1 MDTSVF
7 IELHKASINIDH
19 IFVNVYETKYL
30 KQYDLEQYMCKS
42 NVSKVKI
49 NYGSKL
55 TIEYNWDISRN
66 KIMITANDL
75 SSLHILRLVKIRLR
89 ENIRRLGLVEQYEI
103 KLEILYDFLSELN
116 CLLTDSFYDFCT
128 VCGSNITI
136 KGLGKI
142 SICSK
147 PKCKKWVSQ
156 IPIDDKLSRM
166 LEYDPKIF
174 ELLPTLLAS
183 SFSHPKASALYTDIP
198 ALPDVYTFEEYKAY
212 ATRWL
217 NLGKIR
223 ALSSGLSEIDLV
235 NSLGRELYSLV
246 KVSVSD
252 NYFSLNTQSH
262 MSIPGIKLAKKM
274 TDNLDADTIHL
285 VKINYSA
292 EIENKFNTGHYL
304 YHGSPFHCWHSII
317 KNGLKVMSNT
327 KFMTAGAKY
336 GSGIYLSDDFQFSL
350 EYSAHGN
357 IGNMYTLGV
366 FEILTHPSAYMKRTN
381 IFVVPDEKVI
391 LLRYLIVISPYFTQ
405 GKTLNTYFNTS
416 NYQNMYQGIR
426 LRGSFIPQAL
436 GCPGCHGTLGRYC
449 KICGSSSPIPTTP
462 TTPTTPATQEY
473 NIVRLNK
480 EYELLL
486 TNRIIISVT
495 IIKTNC
501 LWNISILNEKHGEI
515 KLDIIFN
522 DYPINAPTI
531 KYISGPNIKTTTSN
545 PVKILADNTIR
556 MEETNPANWTI
567 TNNLS
572 KLITTLNKYI
582 IHI

>member
-7 IELHKASINIDH
+7 IELHKALINTEC

-30 KQYDLEQYMCKS
+30 KQHDLEQYMCNS
-42 NVSKVKI
+42 NVKLVKI

-55 TIEYNWDISRN
+55 TIEYNWDIPRN
-66 KIMITANDL
+66 KIMIKANDL
-75 SSLHILRLVKIRLR
+75 SSLHILRLVKIKLR
-89 ENIRRLGLVEQYEI
+89 ENMRSLVLIEQYKI
-103 KLEILYDFLSELN
+103 KLGILYDFLSELN
-116 CLLTDSFYDFCT
+116 CLLTDSFFDFCT

-136 KGLGKI
+136 RGLGKI
-142 SICSK
+142 TTCSK
-147 PKCKKWVSQ
+147 PECKQLVSQ
-156 IPIDDKLSRM
+156 IPIDDKLSKM
-166 LEYDPKIF
+166 LEHDPKIF
-174 ELLPTLLAS
+174 ELLPTILQG
-183 SFSHPKASALYTDIP
+183 SFSHPKAAALFTDIP
-198 ALPDVYTFEEYKAY
+198 TLPSVSTFEQYKSY
-212 ATRWL
+212 ATSWL
-217 NLGKIR
+217 NLGKIK
-223 ALSSGLSEIDLV
+223 ALGNGLTEIDLA
-235 NSLGRELYSLV
+235 NSLGPKLYSLV

-262 MSIPGIKLAKKM
+262 MESSIPGIKLAKKM
-274 TDNLDADTIHL
+274 TDGLDANTIHL

-292 EIENKFNTGHYL
+292 EIENKFNTGYYL

-327 KFMTAGAKY
+327 QFMTAGAVH
-336 GSGIYLSDDFQFSL
+336 GSGIYLSDSFQFSL
-350 EYSAHGN
+350 GYSAHGN

-366 FEILTHPSAYMKRTN
+366 FEILTHPSAYMRTSN
-381 IFVVPDEKVI
+381 IFVVPNEKVI

-405 GKTLNTYFNTS
+405 AKSLDTYFINTRK
-416 NYQNMYQGIR
+416 YQNMYQGIQ
-426 LRGSFIPQAL
+426 SQTKT
-436 GCPGCHGTLGRYC
+436 HT
-449 KICGSSSPIPTTP
+449 
-462 TTPTTPATQEY
+462 EY
-473 NIVRLNK
+473 NTVRLKK

-486 TNRIIISVT
+486 TNRIILNIT
-495 IIKTNC
+495 IVNNC

-531 KYISGPNIKTTTSN
+531 KYISGSNIKTTTSN

-582 IHI
+582 VHI